1 MNVKKL
7 IVAFVV
13 VFILLEAT
21 NFLVNSVILMSTY
34 AKPEISKI
42 FRPIAELEALMWRMW
57 IADLVYSF
65 FFVFIFVK
73 GYESKGIME
82 GVRYGIYIGIF
93 IQFMAAVAQNVV
105 YPVPAY
111 LAAQWF
117 IYGLI
122 QSVIFGIA
130 AALIYKPKAAAQAA

>member
-7 IVAFVV
+7 IIAFVV

-21 NFLVNSVILMSTY
+21 NYLVNMVILSSTY
-34 AKPEISKI
+34 ADPEISKV
-42 FRPIAELEALMWRMW
+42 FRPMAEMDAKMWMMR

-73 GYESKGIME
+73 GYENRGIME
-82 GVRYGIYIGIF
+82 GVRYGIYMGIF
-93 IQFMAAVAQNVV
+93 IQFMAAVAQHVV
-105 YPVPAY
+105 YPLPAS
-111 LAAQWF
+111 LAVQWF

-122 QSVIFGIA
+122 ESVIFGVA
-130 AALIYKPKAAAQAA
+130 AAMIYKPRTAA

>member
-7 IVAFVV
+7 IIAFVV

-21 NFLVNSVILMSTY
+21 NYLVNMVILSSTY
-34 AKPEISKI
+34 ANPDISKI
-42 FRPIAELEALMWRMW
+42 FRPMAEMESKMWMMW

-73 GYESKGIME
+73 GYENKGIME
-82 GVRYGIYIGIF
+82 GVRYGIYIGLF
-93 IQFMAAVAQNVV
+93 IQLLAAVAQNVF
-105 YPVPAY
+105 YPVPGY
-111 LAAQWF
+111 LAVQWF

-122 QSVIFGIA
+122 QSVIFGVA
-130 AALIYKPKAAAQAA
+130 AAMIYKPKAAA

>member
-7 IVAFVV
+7 IIAFVV

-21 NFLVNSVILMSTY
+21 NYLVNMVILSSTY
-34 AKPEISKI
+34 SNPEISKI
-42 FRPIAELEALMWRMW
+42 FRPMAEMDAKMWMMW

-73 GYESKGIME
+73 GYENKGIME

-93 IQFMAAVAQNVV
+93 IQFMAAVAQHVV
-105 YPVPAY
+105 YPLPAS
-111 LAAQWF
+111 LAVQWF

-122 QSVIFGIA
+122 ESVIFGVA
-130 AALIYKPKAAAQAA
+130 AAMIYKPKAAA

>member
-7 IVAFVV
+7 IIAFVV

-21 NFLVNSVILMSTY
+21 NYLVNTVILSSTY
-34 AKPEISKI
+34 SNPEISKI
-42 FRPIAELEALMWRMW
+42 FRPMAEMEAKMWRMW

-73 GYESKGIME
+73 GYENKGIIE

-93 IQFMAAVAQNVV
+93 VQFMAAVAQNVV
-105 YPVPAY
+105 YPLPAY

-117 IYGLI
+117 IYGMI
-122 QSVIFGIA
+122 ESVIFGVA
-130 AALIYKPKAAAQAA
+130 TAMIYKPKAAV

>member
-7 IVAFVV
+7 IIAFVV

-21 NFLVNSVILMSTY
+21 NYFVNMVILSSTY
-34 AKPEISKI
+34 ANPEISKI
-42 FRPIAELEALMWRMW
+42 FRPLAEMEAKMWRMW

-73 GYESKGIME
+73 GYENKGIME

-117 IYGLI
+117 IYGMI
-122 QSVIFGIA
+122 ESVIFGVA
-130 AALIYKPKAAAQAA
+130 TAMIYKPKAAA

>member
-7 IVAFVV
+7 IIALVV
-13 VFILLEAT
+13 VFILMEAT
-21 NFLVNSVILMSTY
+21 NYFVNMVILSSTY
-34 AKPEISKI
+34 MKPEISKI
-42 FRPIAELEALMWRMW
+42 FRPLAEMESKMWQMW

-73 GYESKGIME
+73 GYENKGIME
-82 GVRYGIYIGIF
+82 GIRYGIYIGIF
-93 IQFMAAVAQNVV
+93 MQFIAAVAQHVV

-111 LAAQWF
+111 LAVQWF

-130 AALIYKPKAAAQAA
+130 TAMIYKPKAAA

>member
-7 IVAFVV
+7 IIAFVV

-21 NFLVNSVILMSTY
+21 NYLVNMVILSSTY
-34 AKPEISKI
+34 ADPEISKV
-42 FRPIAELEALMWRMW
+42 FRPMAEMDAKMWMMR

-73 GYESKGIME
+73 GYENRGIME
-82 GVRYGIYIGIF
+82 GVRYGIYMGIF
-93 IQFMAAVAQNVV
+93 IQFMAAVAQHVV
-105 YPVPAY
+105 YPLPAS
-111 LAAQWF
+111 LAVQWF

-122 QSVIFGIA
+122 ESVIFGVA
-130 AALIYKPKAAAQAA
+130 AAMIYKPKTAA

>member
-7 IVAFVV
+7 IIAFVV

-21 NFLVNSVILMSTY
+21 NYLVNMVILSSTY
-34 AKPEISKI
+34 ANPDISKI
-42 FRPIAELEALMWRMW
+42 FRPMAEMESKMWMMW

-82 GVRYGIYIGIF
+82 GVRYGIYIGLF
-93 IQFMAAVAQNVV
+93 IQLLAAVAQNVF
-105 YPVPAY
+105 YPVPGY
-111 LAAQWF
+111 LAVQWF

-122 QSVIFGIA
+122 QSVIFGVA
-130 AALIYKPKAAAQAA
+130 AAMIYKPKAAA

>member
-7 IVAFVV
+7 IIAFVV

-21 NFLVNSVILMSTY
+21 NYLVNMVILSSTY
-34 AKPEISKI
+34 ADPEISKI
-42 FRPIAELEALMWRMW
+42 FRPMAEMDAKMWMMR

-73 GYESKGIME
+73 GYENRGIME
-82 GVRYGIYIGIF
+82 GVRYGIYMGIF
-93 IQFMAAVAQNVV
+93 IQFMAAVAQHVV
-105 YPVPAY
+105 YPLPAS
-111 LAAQWF
+111 LAVQWF

-122 QSVIFGIA
+122 ESVIFGVA
-130 AALIYKPKAAAQAA
+130 AAMIYKPKTAA